1 MTKEI
6 HTVRDTG
13 FTLSVTGILRA
24 AAALA
29 LLVGLV
35 GCSEATEKP
44 SGLPSVER
52 FTSPPVA
59 VEGDS
64 GLPSLAEMDYD
75 LFEVPADPLLDENF
89 STLENW
95 QSVGGEDTHNETF
108 SQIRIPE
115 CSGGSALRLK
125 PGFPAKGRHVRVEPY
140 TKLIVCAR
148 IKPPRGVPFDRLED
162 LLCLLET
169 GGRQKQSLRTITR
182 DQIMV
187 AHMEWEKKSGEG
199 EWIDIFQI
207 ITPATKNLVV
217 CANAYSSGLKGE
229 DELLVDRIL
238 IRPITIREAACAHLI
253 RVDGAFDP
261 RTAPWVDLSV
271 GQELRTSLVFAAPG
285 CLRFPVAPG
294 RERIFRVGLILPAA
308 TCGEHSRR
316 VVASVALARGE
327 DGEVLLL
334 QETMDLQDPHF
345 TASAWIDRRVKVPPL
360 DETARLVLRCE
371 SGDGRPALVAWG
383 APALCSPAEPGAP
396 PNVILVSL
404 DTLRADRLGA
414 YGGFHPEGV
423 SPFMDR
429 LAKESVLF
437 ENAVTQ
443 APFTLPSHVS
453 MMSGQYPTVHRVEKT
468 NTCIDRARTPLL
480 ASAFRGSGYVTGAF
494 TGGHLLHHTFGFHE
508 GFDTYFE
515 GDPFKDG
522 NLDRVIEWMETN
534 RALPFFLFVHTFV
547 VHDYAW
553 NDPEYLERFDPDCES
568 RLHGSFRP
576 HDWNERLERGGRSI
590 EDDRRC
596 VENRYAA
603 GIRMADDALR
613 DLVSALESMG
623 SMENTMV
630 VITSDHGEEMLE
642 RGRFGHLGTL
652 YEELLHVPL
661 LLRPPG
667 GVPPRRVAD
676 LVELID
682 VAPTILDAAGIPL
695 PPSVQG
701 RSLMG
706 YLDASSRTPAKPMV
720 FSEVDFD
727 FRRSTVRTKDWKV
740 IHSVANGQRK
750 YELYNLASDPG
761 EERDLAAESAAFKG
775 MKERLNAY
783 RKNLKALS
791 DSLKGS
797 GDQAADIDPGL
808 MDALRAQGYVK

>member
-1 MTKEI
+1 MKDSSSY
-6 HTVRDTG
+6 H
-13 FTLSVTGILRA
+13 TLSATGVLGA

-29 LLVGLV
+29 LLAGLV
-35 GCSEATEKP
+35 GCSEDTEKP
-44 SGLPSVER
+44 GGHPPVER
-52 FTSPPVA
+52 FTSLPVEI
-59 VEGDS
+59 EGDS

-75 LFEVPADPLLDENF
+75 LFDVPVDPLFDETF
-89 STLENW
+89 STIETW
-95 QSVGGEDTHNETF
+95 QSVGEENKQSEAF
-108 SQIRIPE
+108 SQVRIPE

-125 PGFPAKGRHVRVEPY
+125 PGFPSKGRYARVEPY
-140 TKLIVCAR
+140 TKIIVCAR
-148 IKPPRGVPFDRLED
+148 IKPPPGVAFDRLED
-162 LLCLLET
+162 LLCVLET
-169 GGRQKQSLRTITR
+169 GGRREQGLRTVTR

-187 AHMEWEKKSGEG
+187 AHMEWEKKRGEG
-199 EWIDIFQI
+199 EWVDIFQI

-217 CANAYSSGLKGE
+217 CVNALSSGLKGKNQS
-229 DELLVDRIL
+229 LVDRIL
-238 IRPITIREAACAHLI
+238 IRPITIREAAYGFLR
-253 RVDGAFDP
+253 RVDPVLDP
-261 RTAPWVDLSV
+261 RKAPWVNLSA
-271 GQELRTSLVFAAPG
+271 GQELRNSLIFAAPG
-285 CLRFPVAPG
+285 CLRLPVAPG
-294 RERIFRVGLILPAA
+294 EERIFRVGLTLPAT
-308 TCGEHSRR
+308 TCGEHGRK
-316 VVASVALARGE
+316 VFASVALARGE
-327 DGEVLLL
+327 GDEVRLL
-334 QETMDLQDPHF
+334 QETLDLEDPDF
-345 TASAWIDRRVKVPPL
+345 TASEWIDRRVKVPPL
-360 DETARLVLRCE
+360 DEPARLVLRCE
-371 SGDGRPALVAWG
+371 SRDGRPALVAWG
-383 APALCSPAEPGAP
+383 APALCRPAEPGTP

-453 MMSGQYPTVHRVEKT
+453 IMSGQYPTVHKVRQP
-468 NTCIDRARTPLL
+468 NSRIDGARTPLL
-480 ASAFRGSGYVTGAF
+480 ASAFQGSGYVTGAF

-515 GDPFKDG
+515 GDPFKEG
-522 NLDRVIEWMETN
+522 NLDRVIDWMETN
-534 RALPFFLFVHTFV
+534 RALPFLLFVHTFV

-553 NDPEYLERFDPDCES
+553 NDPEYLERFDPDCKS

-576 HDWNERLERGGRSI
+576 HDWNERLEQGGRSL
-590 EDDRRC
+590 EADRRC

-613 DLVSALESMG
+613 DLVGALESMG

-630 VITSDHGEEMLE
+630 VITSDHGEELLE
-642 RGRFGHLGTL
+642 HGRFGHLGTL

-667 GVPPRRVAD
+667 GAFPRRVAD

-682 VAPTILDAAGIPL
+682 LAPTILEATGISL
-695 PPSVQG
+695 PPSIQG
-701 RSLMG
+701 RSLKG
-706 YLDASSRTPAKPMV
+706 YLDASSRASSKPAV

-727 FRRSTVRTKDWKV
+727 YLRYAVRTKDWKV
-740 IHSVANGQRK
+740 IHSTSSGQGH

-761 EERDLAAESAAFKG
+761 EKKDLAAESAAFKG
-775 MKERLNAY
+775 MKERLDAY
-783 RKNLKALS
+783 RKSLEALS